1 MDGALLRVGY
11 AERKGREVMLML
23 ENDIMTLEIDESNNK
38 YSKSKVTYR
47 GCRR

>member
-11 AERKGREVMLML
+11 TERKGREVML
-23 ENDIMTLEIDESNNK
+23 ENDIVTLEIDESNNK

>member
-11 AERKGREVMLML
+11 AERKGREVML